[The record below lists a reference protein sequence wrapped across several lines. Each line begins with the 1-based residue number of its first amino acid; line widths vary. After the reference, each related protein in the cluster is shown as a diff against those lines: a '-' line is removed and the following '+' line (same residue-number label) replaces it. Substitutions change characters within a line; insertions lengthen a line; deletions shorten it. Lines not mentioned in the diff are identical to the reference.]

1 MSNDLLVPVLLEY
14 LLNTYDRYSLDL
26 AVVKENIRLLGVD
39 ADRVYDLIVCE
50 TRLDTFASE
59 SRKLRELIGLYGMEG
74 RASGK

>member
-39 ADRVYDLIVCE
+39 ADRVYDLIV
-50 TRLDTFASE
+50 
-59 SRKLRELIGLYGMEG
+59 EL
-74 RASGK
+74 